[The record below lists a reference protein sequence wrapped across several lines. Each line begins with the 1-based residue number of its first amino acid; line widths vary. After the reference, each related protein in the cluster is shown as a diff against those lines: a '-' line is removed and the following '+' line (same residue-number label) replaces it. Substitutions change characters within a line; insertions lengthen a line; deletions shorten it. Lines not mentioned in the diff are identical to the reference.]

1 MKLRHLLCKATIVL
15 KMRDLDCDYCKVLQA
30 CWGIDM
36 RRRLE
41 ELRPREPERNPV
53 EPSPVSAN
61 ETLGQPTECMSLRTI
76 NQNQGRTVS
85 EGELEA
91 VAKALEDVNHSSARR
106 DARRRDRLC
115 KA

>member
-1 MKLRHLLCKATIVL
+1 MVVLKIRDLNCDHCKA
-15 KMRDLDCDYCKVLQA
+15 LQA

-41 ELRPREPERNPV
+41 ELRPPEPERNPV

-61 ETLGQPTECMSLRTI
+61 ETLGQPTECIPVRTV

-85 EGELEA
+85 EDELEA
-91 VAKALEDVNHSSARR
+91 LAKV
-106 DARRRDRLC
+106 
-115 KA
+115 